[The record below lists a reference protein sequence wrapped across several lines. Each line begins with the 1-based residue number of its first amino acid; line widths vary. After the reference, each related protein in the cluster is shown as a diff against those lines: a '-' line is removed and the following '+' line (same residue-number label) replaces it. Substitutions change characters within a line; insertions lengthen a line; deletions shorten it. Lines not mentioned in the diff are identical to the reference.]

1 MLISRADS
9 APDRNS
15 ACQRVC
21 DQAKTLPRLDTAGA
35 CHDVPVDA
43 DNRTKVPQ
51 LADERITLTGFL
63 DYQRETLAIKCA
75 GLTTEQLRERAVP
88 PSALSLLGLVRH
100 MAEVE
105 QSWFQLVLSGQPV
118 PYHWPRE
125 PGEDADSTGSAEFDV
140 TDAEPA
146 EAFEVWRAECARSR
160 DFVAAAES
168 LDVIGHYENETYS
181 LRYVL
186 THMIEE
192 YARHNGHADLLRE
205 RIDGVTG
212 D

>member
-1 MLISRADS
+1 M
-9 APDRNS
+9 
-15 ACQRVC
+15 C
-21 DQAKTLPRLDTAGA
+21 PRCALARHGPWD
-35 CHDVPVDA
+35 CHDIPVDV
-43 DNRTKVPQ
+43 DNRSKPPQ
-51 LADERITLTGFL
+51 LADERVTLTGFL
-63 DYQRETLAIKCA
+63 EYQRETLAIKCA
-75 GLTTEQLRERAVP
+75 GLTAAQLRERAVP

-105 QSWFQLVLSGQPV
+105 QSWFRLVMSGQRV
-118 PYHWPRE
+118 PYHWPRG
-125 PGEDADSTGSAEFDV
+125 PGEDTGFGQQPADAPGEGADDGGSAEFDV
-140 TDAEPA
+140 TDADPE

-160 DFVAAAES
+160 DFVDAAES
-168 LDVIGHYENETYS
+168 LDVTGHYDDETFS

>member
-1 MLISRADS
+1 VEADS
-9 APDRNS
+9 RSKP
-15 ACQRVC
+15 
-21 DQAKTLPRLDTAGA
+21 
-35 CHDVPVDA
+35 
-43 DNRTKVPQ
+43 PQ
-51 LADERITLTGFL
+51 LADERATLTGFL
-63 DYQRETLAIKCA
+63 EYQREILAIKCA
-75 GLTTEQLRERAVP
+75 GLTAAQLRERAVP

-105 QSWFQLVLSGQPV
+105 QSWFRLVMRGQRV

-125 PGEDADSTGSAEFDV
+125 PGEDPDFSGGSAEFDV
-140 TDAEPA
+140 TDAGPE

-160 DFVAAAES
+160 DFVNAAES
-168 LDVIGHYENETYS
+168 LDVTGHYDGETYS

-192 YARHNGHADLLRE
+192 YARHLGHADLLRE

>member
-1 MLISRADS
+1 M
-9 APDRNS
+9 
-15 ACQRVC
+15 
-21 DQAKTLPRLDTAGA
+21 
-35 CHDVPVDA
+35 DA
-43 DNRTKVPQ
+43 DNRTKLPQ
-51 LADERITLTGFL
+51 LADERVTLTGFL
-63 DYQRETLAIKCA
+63 DYQRETLAMKCA

-125 PGEDADSTGSAEFDV
+125 PGEDADSGGSAEFDV
-140 TDAEPA
+140 TDADPE